1 MVAFPHSLSEAEWLA
16 IFATAATELGISGLA
31 FPRLLGLYRAASR
44 KGTRAVDVRRVLQLD
59 NLVCRGSRRTHRWI
73 DQHRVDPLQLG
84 VGLARACRQSLLRL
98 IHIQVAPAN
107 LRGSRVVLRDED
119 DNHLARPT

>member
-1 MVAFPHSLSEAEWLA
+1 MDKRRIVDQIRVVVHPEAENH
-16 IFATAATELGISGLA
+16 IVF
-31 FPRLLGLYRAASR
+31 
-44 KGTRAVDVRRVLQLD
+44 VRRVLQLD